1 MDLNARL
8 AQINSFRKKA
18 MSDEAFI
25 HSANLHSKEIEKEV
39 ASKSSLPSPKRTPN
53 NQSSQ
58 RKYSD
63 IFKPLVSI
71 S

>member
-8 AQINSFRKKA
+8 AQIDSFRKKA
-18 MSDEAFI
+18 MSDEDFI
-25 HSANLHSKEIEKEV
+25 HSANLRANEIEKEI
-39 ASKSSLPSPKRTPN
+39 ASKSTFAPAKFASNNRT
-53 NQSSQ
+53 SQ

-63 IFKPLVSI
+63 IFKPLTSI